1 MCASRVSVVKNPS
14 VMQETGWRHGFNPWV
29 REIPWRR
36 KRQPTPILTPG
47 KFQRRRSLAGCSPW
61 GHRVRHN
68 WPLNSNRGG
77 LLTSLHPLWKGRV
90 YSSYVHSFHLPF
102 MPYKF
107 VLLWLF
113 FWTSFNVCLVLILS
127 RALRGSWAQ
136 SLSVAPIS
144 LNIRKRLHSAS
155 MSFPMSRCKQLLNRK
170 ERWSETREKQTRA
183 ALGEGPVSPSR
194 DTHNTIFE
202 LFWPQTSLNLKA
214 DDTDSYLPQ
223 H

>member
-1 MCASRVSVVKNPS
+1 MGSQS
-14 VMQETGWRHGFNPWV
+14 ET
-29 REIPWRR
+29 
-36 KRQPTPILTPG
+36 QLTT
-47 KFQRRRSLAGCSPW
+47 KQQQRRITDFP
-61 GHRVRHN
+61 
-68 WPLNSNRGG
+68 P
-77 LLTSLHPLWKGRV
+77 TSLEGESLQC
-90 YSSYVHSFHLPF
+90 SYVHSFHLPF

-155 MSFPMSRCKQLLNRK
+155 MTFPMGRCKQLLNRK
-170 ERWSETREKQTRA
+170 ERWSETRKKQTRA
-183 ALGEGPVSPSR
+183 AFGEGPVSPSR
-194 DTHNTIFE
+194 DTHNTISE

-214 DDTDSYLPQ
+214 NDTDSYLP
-223 H
+223 HH